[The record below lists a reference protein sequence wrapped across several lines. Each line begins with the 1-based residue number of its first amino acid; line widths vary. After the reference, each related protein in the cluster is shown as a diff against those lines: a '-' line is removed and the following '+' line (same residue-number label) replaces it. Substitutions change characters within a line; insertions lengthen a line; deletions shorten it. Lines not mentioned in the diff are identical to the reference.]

1 MAGAQV
7 SAHGSPEQVG
17 PEWATDA
24 RSPTHAI
31 GPREK
36 EGIKAHSIVVSVVFV
51 RSPKDRHAGWDR
63 GCSRRSRNGFRRDEA
78 WRAATRVGIFGSKPR
93 KAGNFASIEFGAAA
107 VYRPPAT
114 AVSAPPAPDWPANEQ
129 PSDAIVTWDRQGLRV
144 VAVNSSLTQI
154 LKAIARQTGA
164 TLEGANKDER
174 IFGVYGPGPAR
185 DVISQLL
192 DGSGYN
198 VLLVGE
204 LGQGAPRQII
214 LTARTAAG
222 PQPGKVNSQSTAEDQ
237 DTEAGQEAQQPEP
250 PPGAPAGPARS
261 REQGLQGLQDRQQK
275 KLQEQLQQMQE
286 QLNAQ

>member
-1 MAGAQV
+1 MRLGREEKEESKRTALLCASSSYGRRRIGTLARIAVAPAIAAMVFGGTRLGAQRPG
-7 SAHGSPEQVG
+7 SAPS
-17 PEWATDA
+17 A
-24 RSPTHAI
+24 RSQ
-31 GPREK
+31 EK
-36 EGIKAHSIVVSVVFV
+36 PVI
-51 RSPKDRHAGWDR
+51 SPQSSLA
-63 GCSRRSRNGFRRDEA
+63 
-78 WRAATRVGIFGSKPR
+78 
-93 KAGNFASIEFGAAA
+93 
-107 VYRPPAT
+107 RPPFTAQPAP

-129 PSDAIVTWDRQGLRV
+129 PSDAIVTWDSQGLRV
-144 VAVNSSLTQI
+144 VAVNSSLAQI
-154 LKAIARQTGA
+154 LKAIAAQTGA

-204 LGQGAPRQII
+204 LGQGAPRHII

-222 PQPGKVNSQSTAEDQ
+222 PEPEKVNSQSTAEGQ
-237 DTEAGQEAQQPEP
+237 DTEAEQEAQQPEP
-250 PPGAPAGPARS
+250 PPPGATAGPTRS

-275 KLQEQLQQMQE
+275 KLMEQPQMMQQ